1 MGESTQL
8 HRGRDMIWLLR
19 ALIVA
24 GVVLASLAIWEQP
37 RMADDW
43 YVAWQ
48 LARSGSL
55 WNFLT
60 ENYLGWS
67 GRVLPFMLAGLAL
80 SSETARQVFQ
90 LLTVPCFLLFSAFA
104 YYLATGTI
112 PRLGRAEGKHWLLMA
127 AVLWLGAPVASE
139 TIVQASGSATYLWP
153 AAAGLALLC
162 LFRKAR
168 DRAHQGQVASGGW
181 VLRAG
186 LLLAGIVV
194 GTGNEQLFVGMAV
207 VLAGWGWILW
217 RGGRLRYLPPESWFG
232 LAGLILGAMIQ
243 VVAPGNYVR
252 LDTPQNEGVAILSM
266 LVRSGMY
273 LGGAYFGLGTGD
285 AGRALWLG
293 IAVIALRGVFAVNG
307 DRRKEA
313 GIWVAGSLATLAP
326 MLPLVNFASP
336 RTTFLPVTFLVIAVL
351 TAFPRKPDSDGPS
364 AASWLVAYSMAM
376 LVAID
381 GLVGWAANRS
391 LAVEMA
397 ARIKIVQAAAAE
409 GRNEVVVPYLATVP
423 SRLTA
428 MLNPQHDAEFVTKLA
443 RRYGLVNGRHDDSAT
458 APRPQTLNTLKAL
471 KNSF

>member
-1 MGESTQL
+1 MGESAQP

-24 GVVLASLAIWEQP
+24 GVGLVSLAIWEQP
-37 RMADDW
+37 KIADDW
-43 YVAWQ
+43 YLAWR
-48 LARSGSL
+48 LADNGSY
-55 WNFLT
+55 WAYVVQ
-60 ENYLGWS
+60 NYVGWS
-67 GRVLPFMLAGLAL
+67 GRVLPFLISGIAL
-80 SSETARQVFQ
+80 SSETARKVFQ
-90 LLTVPCFLLFSAFA
+90 LLTVPCFLLYSAFA

-112 PRLGRAEGKHWLLMA
+112 PRLGRAGGRHWLLLA

-139 TIVQASGSATYLWP
+139 TIVQTTGSIAYLWP

-162 LFRKAR
+162 LFREAR
-168 DRAHQGQVASGGW
+168 DRAHQGQQVSGGW
-181 VLRAG
+181 GVRVG

-194 GTGNEQLFVGMAV
+194 GTGNEQLFAGMAV
-207 VLAGWGWILW
+207 VLAGWGWLLW
-217 RGGRLRYLPPESWFG
+217 HGGRLRYLPPECWFG
-232 LAGLILGAMIQ
+232 LAGLILGALIL
-243 VVAPGNYVR
+243 VAAPGNYIR
-252 LDTPQNEGVAILSM
+252 LGRPQNEGVAILSM
-266 LVRSGMY
+266 LARYGMY
-273 LGGAYFGLGTGD
+273 LGGAYFGLGAGD

-293 IAVIALRGVFAVNG
+293 IAVIALGGVFAVNG
-307 DRRKEA
+307 DRGKEA

-351 TAFPRKPDSDGPS
+351 TAFPRKSDSGRPS
-364 AASWLVAYSMAM
+364 AASWLVAFSMAM

-381 GLVGWAANRS
+381 GLVGWAANRA

-409 GRNEVVVPYLATVP
+409 GRNEVVVPYFATVP

-428 MLNPQHDAEFVTKLA
+428 MFNPQLDAEFVGILA
-443 RRYGLVNGRHDDSAT
+443 RRYGLANGRHDDSAT

-471 KNSF
+471 KNRF